1 MSITWVRHW
10 SEVVLPAMFVFNWSR
25 HSCQLPPILWSSWG
39 PMMTIED
46 EEFFFFFWVT
56 LGITCR
62 IKWVV
67 AALRGLWPRG
77 MSRLMELMFS
87 LVELLGFPLVLSS
100 FGLLNFKTS
109 PSPVF
114 LTLLRYFHLFWET
127 SLSPILSFPWLWF
140 FSGELC
146 TMAFPISSSLRYVF
160 LSFFSSFFYFNAD
173 TSHGW

>member
-10 SEVVLPAMFVFNWSR
+10 SEVFLPAMFVFNWSC

-39 PMMTIED
+39 LMTTIED
-46 EEFFFFFWVT
+46 EEFFFFWAT

-62 IKWVV
+62 LKWVV

-77 MSRLMELMFS
+77 MSRLMELMLS
-87 LVELLGFPLVLSS
+87 LMGLLGFPLVFSS

-109 PSPVF
+109 PFVF
-114 LTLLRYFHLFWET
+114 LILLRYFCFFWET
-127 SLSPILSFPWLWF
+127 SLSLVSSFHWPWF

-146 TMAFPISSSLRYVF
+146 TAAFPISSSLRYVF

-173 TSHGW
+173 ASHGW